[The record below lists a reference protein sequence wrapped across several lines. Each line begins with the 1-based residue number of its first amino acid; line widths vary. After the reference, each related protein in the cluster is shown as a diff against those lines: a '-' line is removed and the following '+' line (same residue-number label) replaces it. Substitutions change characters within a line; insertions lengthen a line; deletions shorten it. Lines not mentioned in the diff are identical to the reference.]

1 MIDIH
6 CHILPDVDDGS
17 ASMDESLE
25 MARMALL
32 SGVTEIVATPHFRG
46 EPDCLEQLPLID
58 QRYQEML
65 EALERWRVPLKL
77 HKGAEVLCTPQT
89 LELAKAGTLP
99 TIGNSRYV
107 LTEFFFDETFSFM
120 EECLFQLI
128 TAGYRPVVAHP
139 ERYRT
144 VQRDPFRVLSWVNRE
159 VALQLNKGSL
169 FGAFGVKAEKAAHD
183 LLGLGFA
190 HIIASDGHSCRS
202 RTTHMGMLLDW
213 AEECCDPE
221 CIQMLLDENPR
232 RILNNQ
238 TMVGFGN
245 DPSDPAPL

>member
-17 ASMDESLE
+17 TSMDESLE

-46 EPDCLEQLPLID
+46 EPECLERLPLID
-58 QRYQEML
+58 QNYQAL
-65 EALERWRVPLKL
+65 KEALERWRVPLKL

-89 LELAKAGTLP
+89 LELAQTGKLP
-99 TIGNSRYV
+99 TLGDSKYV

-120 EECLFQLI
+120 EECLFTLI
-128 TAGYRPVVAHP
+128 TSGYRPVVAHP
-139 ERYRT
+139 ERYHT
-144 VQRDPFRVLSWVNRE
+144 IQRDPFRALSLVNRN

-169 FGAFGVKAEKAAHD
+169 FGAFGDRAEKAAHD

-190 HIIASDGHSCRS
+190 HIIASDAHGCRS
-202 RTTHMGMLLDW
+202 RTPDMGTLLDW
-213 AEECCDPE
+213 AEECCDPD
-221 CIQMLLDENPR
+221 CTKMLLEENPR
-232 RILNNQ
+232 HILKNLP
-238 TMVGFGN
+238 MVGFG
-245 DPSDPAPL
+245 DE

>member
-32 SGVTEIVATPHFRG
+32 SGVTEIIATPHFRG
-46 EPDCLEQLPLID
+46 EPEYLERIPQID
-58 QRYQEML
+58 QRYQEL
-65 EALERWRVPLKL
+65 KEALERWRVPLKL
-77 HKGAEVLCTPQT
+77 HKGAEILCTPQT
-89 LELAKAGTLP
+89 LELAKEGKLP
-99 TIGNSRYV
+99 TLGDTKYV

-128 TAGYRPVVAHP
+128 TSGYRPVVAHP

-144 VQRDPFRVLSWVNRE
+144 VQRDPFRVLSWINRD

-169 FGAFGVKAEKAAHD
+169 FGAFGAKAEKTAHD

-190 HIIASDGHSCRS
+190 HIIASDAHGCRS
-202 RTTHMGMLLDW
+202 RTPHMGMLLDW

-221 CIQMLLDENPR
+221 CTKILLEENPK
-232 RILNNQ
+232 RILRNQ
-238 TMVGFGN
+238 TIAGFGN
-245 DPSDPAPL
+245 ESDTP